1 MRIRES
7 GVGLSKSG
15 GKRSWPV
22 QRRRTWPVQTW
33 VAVACPASP
42 AVSRSLPANFR
53 RWKSACSSGV
63 WLEVRDVGLS
73 NGTLAC
79 PIAIRPRSWRG
90 VGLSAGCCLSNS
102 AGRFPIRT
110 SKRPAREIRRLFG
123 TSAGNPGRRPVQSPP
138 QSPPVQSLPGRAAGL
153 SNRRCLSSFAGR
165 FPIPARELPAR
176 EIRPPV
182 GASAGLPRS
191 WPVQSPLPCRPR
203 NPSRFAPHVPPQT
216 FAIRACASGSCVASW
231 PRLNGAKSFTPKYA
245 SVISAKNSI
254 WSVLP

>member
-1 MRIRES
+1 MVRARPAERASPGFQPRKAELACPKAEES
-7 GVGLSKSG
+7 GVGLSKG
-15 GKRSWPV
+15 GGLGLSKRGSLLPV
-22 QRRRTWPVQTW
+22 QLRRPFLDPYQRVSDDGNP
-33 VAVACPASP
+33 P
-42 AVSRSLPANFR
+42 AVRGFG
-53 RWKSACSSGV
+53 WKC
-63 WLEVRDVGLS
+63 
-73 NGTLAC
+73 GTLAC

-182 GASAGLPRS
+182 GASAGLPSS
-191 WPVQSPLPCRPR
+191 WPVQSP
-203 NPSRFAPHVPPQT
+203 FV
-216 FAIRACASGSCVASW
+216 
-231 PRLNGAKSFTPKYA
+231 
-245 SVISAKNSI
+245 
-254 WSVLP
+254 